1 MFCQGRWLR
10 SIREYRS
17 LPWLMFKHGWC
28 FSAVYV
34 SMHAMFQHSKIKTLS
49 KNSVL
54 LEIRV
59 LSAWLQGVQN
69 KWNILLHAFFFLFMD
84 KIEQMIG
91 QNSSSGWVLSGWS
104 TNIDFR
110 VSAVYEMHNCTS
122 INPEMQ
128 FWYFIELELLWR
140 NKILAI
146 NKKKS
151 LLIEAYFRYES
162 LEIRYHP

>member
-69 KWNILLHAFFFLFMD
+69 KWNILLHAFFF
-84 KIEQMIG
+84 IYG
-91 QNSSSGWVLSGWS
+91 QNWTNDRSKFFIWMSSIRLKHQHWLSGQC
-104 TNIDFR
+104 R
-110 VSAVYEMHNCTS
+110 VWNAQLH
-122 INPEMQ
+122 INQ
-128 FWYFIELELLWR
+128 SW
-140 NKILAI
+140 NAILVLHRVRA
-146 NKKKS
+146 
-151 LLIEAYFRYES
+151 S
-162 LEIRYHP
+162 LEEQNFSHK